1 MGNLMNELIY
11 IDYIGTFAF
20 AVTGASVG
28 GKSKLD
34 LFGMLFLAFLTA
46 VGGGTVRDLIISQPV
61 FWTQNPTYLY
71 LILAA
76 TISTFFMQKFYEKH
90 ASYLLF
96 LDTLGLGF
104 FVVIGTQKSLLLG
117 FNNETSFLMG
127 VITAVLG
134 GILRSAFSHEISIL
148 YQKELYATVAAIS
161 SITYILLSLVD
172 LEPVFPVIIV
182 LAVTFIT
189 RYGAIKFG
197 LKLPT
202 MKE

>member
-1 MGNLMNELIY
+1 MNEFIY
-11 IDYIGTFAF
+11 IDYLGTFAF

-46 VGGGTVRDLIISQPV
+46 VGGGTVRDLIIDEPV
-61 FWTQNPTYLY
+61 FWTQNTSYLY
-71 LILAA
+71 IIIIA
-76 TISTFFMQKFYEKH
+76 TLSTFFMRRFYERQ
-90 ASYLLF
+90 SSLLLF

-104 FVVIGTQKSLLLG
+104 FVVIGTQKTLLLG
-117 FNNETSFLMG
+117 FNNETALLMG

-134 GILRSAFSHEISIL
+134 GILRSAFSGELSIL

-161 SITYILLSLVD
+161 SLVFILLSDVD
-172 LEPVFPVIIV
+172 LEPIFPAIIVIISTFV
-182 LAVTFIT
+182 L

>member
-1 MGNLMNELIY
+1 MTNEFIY
-11 IDYIGTFAF
+11 IDYLGTFAF

-46 VGGGTVRDLIISQPV
+46 VGGGTVRDLIIAEPV
-61 FWTQNPTYLY
+61 FWTKNPIYLY
-71 LILAA
+71 IIIIA
-76 TISTFFMQKFYEKH
+76 TLSTFFMRKFYERQ
-90 ASYLLF
+90 SSLLLF

-104 FVVIGTQKSLLLG
+104 FVVIGTQKTLLLG
-117 FNNETSFLMG
+117 FNNETSLLMG
-127 VITAVLG
+127 VVTAVLG
-134 GILRSAFSHEISIL
+134 GILRSAFSGELSIL

-161 SITYILLSLVD
+161 SVVFIILSQIDFDPLY
-172 LEPVFPVIIV
+172 PA
-182 LAVTFIT
+182 LAVMITTFVL

>member
-1 MGNLMNELIY
+1 MNEFIY
-11 IDYIGTFAF
+11 IDYLGTFAF

-46 VGGGTVRDLIISQPV
+46 VGGGTVRDLIIDEPV
-61 FWTQNPTYLY
+61 FWTQNTSYLY
-71 LILAA
+71 IIIIA
-76 TISTFFMQKFYEKH
+76 TLSTFFMRRFYERQ
-90 ASYLLF
+90 SSLLLF

-104 FVVIGTQKSLLLG
+104 FVVIGTQKTLLLG
-117 FNNETSFLMG
+117 FNNETALLMG

-134 GILRSAFSHEISIL
+134 GILRSAFSGELSIL

-161 SITYILLSLVD
+161 SLVFILLSDVD
-172 LEPVFPVIIV
+172 LEPIYPAIIVIISTFV
-182 LAVTFIT
+182 L

>member
-1 MGNLMNELIY
+1 MNEFIY
-11 IDYIGTFAF
+11 FDYLGTFAF

-46 VGGGTVRDLIISQPV
+46 VGGGTVRDLIIDEPV
-61 FWTQNPTYLY
+61 FWTQNTTYLY
-71 LILAA
+71 I
-76 TISTFFMQKFYEKH
+76 IIFSTLSIFFMRKFYERQ
-90 ASYLLF
+90 SSLLLF

-104 FVVIGTQKSLLLG
+104 FVVIGTQKTLLLG
-117 FNNETSFLMG
+117 FNNETSLLMG

-134 GILRSAFSHEISIL
+134 GILRSAFSGELSIL

-161 SITYILLSLVD
+161 SLVFILMSDVD
-172 LEPVFPVIIV
+172 LEPIYPAITVIV
-182 LAVTFIT
+182 TTFIL
-189 RYGAIKFG
+189 RYGAIKLG